1 MKMDKNDNKYKF
13 DFWGKMENDPIF
25 SQFVQDVVKK
35 IVVTIIAFIGSFF
48 VIEKVVIPIYE
59 SMRMKKEDVVKEVS
73 NNWAYYLYETP
84 SEEYENYITFRKDV
98 AKYIEKE
105 DEFER
110 LEKAPANT
118 ISFGEVYYKMGLEL
132 FGYRIKIIEDVRL
145 TAKQHNRQ
153 DLIKEIGELGIEM
166 RAWKDSFTDC
176 FLCMKSF
183 AEEKDIQ
190 RRAEKFR
197 EKYSDNNDTV
207 DTVYVEKNKFDIEDQ
222 QFIFDGQKLMRMA
235 VELIQLYHSDEYYK
249 MEKRYYE
256 IVNEY
261 LQMVKTLLMQE
272 KWRSWTT
279 IKP

>member
-1 MKMDKNDNKYKF
+1 MDKNDNKYKF
-13 DFWGKMENDPIF
+13 DFWGKMKNDPIF
-25 SQFVQDVVKK
+25 SHFVQDVVKWL
-35 IVVTIIAFIGSFF
+35 IGLIISFF
-48 VIEKVVIPIYE
+48 VVKEVVIPIYD
-59 SMRMKKEDVVKEVS
+59 SMLEKREAVKEDVGDNRTDTLINTSSVIIDT
-73 NNWAYYLYETP
+73 L
-84 SEEYENYITFRKDV
+84 SEEYQSYMAFRKDV
-98 AKYIEKE
+98 DIYIKKE
-105 DEFER
+105 EEFEQ

-118 ISFGEVYYKMGLEL
+118 SNFGDVYFKMGLEL
-132 FGYRIKIIEDVRL
+132 FEYRIKIIEDVRL

-166 RAWKDSFTDC
+166 QAWKDSFTDC
-176 FLCMKSF
+176 YLCMKSF

-197 EKYSDNNDTV
+197 EKYSNNNDTV
-207 DTVYVEKNKFDIEDQ
+207 DKVHVENNKFDIEDQ
-222 QFIFDGQKLMRMA
+222 QFLFDAKVLMRMA

-272 KWRSWTT
+272 NGDHGRL
-279 IKP
+279 